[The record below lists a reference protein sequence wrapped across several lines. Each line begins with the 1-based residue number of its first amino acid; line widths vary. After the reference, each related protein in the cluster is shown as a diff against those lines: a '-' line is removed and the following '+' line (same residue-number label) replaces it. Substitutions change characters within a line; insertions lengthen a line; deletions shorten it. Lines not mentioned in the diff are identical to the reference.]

1 MKTVKIIEGKAFMC
15 EEIKPNGA
23 HCEIVPMTWDI
34 YYLIGAV
41 TTRMRQCL
49 TELESAVKNNNVFK
63 VEENFIHHASG
74 IFVISSYEAMQS
86 LLQKLEEERK
96 CSDSRC
102 IDAVWLEIKLTAEEA
117 DQLFK
122 AYVASTDHFG
132 PYEMRLLDVVIGL
145 RRRGVGDPSK
155 TVLRTHRKPE

>member
-15 EEIKPNGA
+15 EEITPNGA
-23 HCEIVPMTWDI
+23 HCEITPMTWDI

-49 TELESAVKNNNVFK
+49 AELESAVKANTVYK
-63 VEENFIHHASG
+63 VEKNLIHHASG
-74 IFVISSYEAMQS
+74 IFVIPSYEAMQS

-96 CSDSRC
+96 CNHSRLV
-102 IDAVWLEIKLTAEEA
+102 DTTWLEIKLTAEEA
-117 DQLFK
+117 NQLFK

-132 PYEMRLLDVVIGL
+132 RHEMCLLDVVVTL
-145 RRRGVGDPSK
+145 RNQGR
-155 TVLRTHRKPE
+155 TV

>member
-15 EEIKPNGA
+15 EEIAPNGA
-23 HCEIVPMTWDI
+23 HCEVTPITWDI

-49 TELESAVKNNNVFK
+49 EELESAVKNNNVFK
-63 VEENFIHHASG
+63 VEENLIHHASG
-74 IFVISSYEAMQS
+74 IFVIPSYEAMQS
-86 LLQKLEEERK
+86 LLQKLEEERE
-96 CSDSRC
+96 CSHSRC
-102 IDAVWLEIKLTAEEA
+102 VDTTWLEIKLTAEEA
-117 DQLFK
+117 DQRFK
-122 AYVASTDHFG
+122 AYVATTDHFG
-132 PYEMRLLDVVIGL
+132 IYEMRLLDVVIDL

>member
-23 HCEIVPMTWDI
+23 HCEIIPMTWGID
-34 YYLIGAV
+34 YLIGAV

-49 TELESAVKNNNVFK
+49 EELESAVKNNNVLK
-63 VEENFIHHASG
+63 VEENLIHHASG

-86 LLQKLEEERK
+86 LLRKLEEERE
-96 CSDSRC
+96 CNHSRC
-102 IDAVWLEIKLTAEEA
+102 VDTTWLEIKLTAEEA

-122 AYVASTDHFG
+122 AYVATTDHFG
-132 PYEMRLLDVVIGL
+132 GYEMRLLDVVITL
-145 RRRGVGDPSK
+145 RNRGNTD
-155 TVLRTHRKPE
+155 